1 MALNFILNHKAVAM
15 MFTSAKC
22 KKKEKID
29 AGGDP
34 RSRALAL
41 AVQQVNSSYGK
52 GSLINM
58 GDSRPVSDVD
68 VVSTGSIGLDLALGT
83 GGLPRGR
90 IVEIYGPEASGKT
103 TVALQCVAQCQ
114 KSGGSAVFI
123 DAEHALDPAY
133 STNIGVDMHSLLVS
147 QPDSGE
153 QALGI
158 VETLVRS
165 SAVDL
170 VVVDSVAAL
179 VPKAELEGEMGD
191 SHIALQ
197 ARLMSQALRKLT
209 GEILT
214 SAFHVNNVCAC
225 TTRGNC
231 LSVSCCNLLLFSCTV
246 EGPLPH
252 YICQSNTQQGGGS
265 FW

>member
-1 MALNFILNHKAVAM
+1 MLSLLAVTVILVILYTTSSFYGNNPPRYSFPNYHGGPTPYHKAVAM
-15 MFTSAKC
+15 LSTSTKC
-22 KKKEKID
+22 KKKLKINCD
-29 AGGDP
+29 DP

-41 AVQQVNSSYGK
+41 AVQQVNASYGK

-68 VVSTGSIGLDLALGT
+68 VISTGSIGLDLALGT

-90 IVEIYGPEASGKT
+90 VVEIYGPEASGKT

-114 KSGGSAVFI
+114 KSGGSAVFV

-133 STNIGVDMHSLLVS
+133 STKVGVDLHSLLVS

-170 VVVDSVAAL
+170 IVVDSVAAL

-209 GEILT
+209 GNDDQI
-214 SAFHVNNVCAC
+214 
-225 TTRGNC
+225 
-231 LSVSCCNLLLFSCTV
+231 
-246 EGPLPH
+246 
-252 YICQSNTQQGGGS
+252 
-265 FW
+265 

>member
-1 MALNFILNHKAVAM
+1 MK
-15 MFTSAKC
+15 FTSAKC
-22 KKKEKID
+22 KKKEIKNGVGD
-29 AGGDP
+29 DP
-34 RSRALAL
+34 RSQALAL
-41 AVQQVNSSYGK
+41 AVQRVNSSYGK

-58 GDSRPVSDVD
+58 GDFRPVSDVD
-68 VVSTGSIGLDLALGT
+68 VISTGSIGLDLALGT

-90 IVEIYGPEASGKT
+90 VVEIYGPEASGKT

-114 KSGGSAVFI
+114 KSGGSAVFV
-123 DAEHALDPAY
+123 DVEHALDPSY
-133 STNIGVDMHSLLVS
+133 STKIGVDMHSLLVS
-147 QPDSGE
+147 QPDNGE

-165 SAVDL
+165 SAVDI

-209 GEILT
+209 GEIFT
-214 SAFHVNNVCAC
+214 SAIHVVNTYAC
-225 TTRGNC
+225 TTDMNWWFIC
-231 LSVSCCNLLLFSCTV
+231 LVL
-246 EGPLPH
+246 
-252 YICQSNTQQGGGS
+252 
-265 FW
+265 